1 MIYYIFGRRVKMKC
15 GSQFFFFVLSGKIR
29 SLSPHSIIIYGFL
42 SCLLSIKSQKDNNN
56 NKKRIKKAEQREP
69 NRVYIARRHSPR
81 ERNVNDTD
89 QRMWRSCV
97 HGRVE
102 RYYSIVATTA
112 ARDIPFSCYDYLFR
126 SWTVKKSSSDEDQT
140 NTHAMHK
147 VIKNRQ
153 NYYKKKIRIY
163 TAAQ

>member
-1 MIYYIFGRRVKMKC
+1 MFIHLHLIPACVRPWPIILLADVSNEMWVAIFLLRFERKD
-15 GSQFFFFVLSGKIR
+15 
-29 SLSPHSIIIYGFL
+29 SLSFTAKCHNLYGFL

-56 NKKRIKKAEQREP
+56 NNNKKRIKKAEQREP
-69 NRVYIARRHSPR
+69 NGVHIARRHSPR

-89 QRMWRSCV
+89 QRVWRSCV

-126 SWTVKKSSSDEDQT
+126 SWTVKKKAHLMKTKQT
-140 NTHAMHK
+140 HTQCTK
-147 VIKNRQ
+147 S
-153 NYYKKKIRIY
+153 
-163 TAAQ
+163 